1 MTAEGPRTVEQYLA
15 SLRECLRGAD
25 PALVQD
31 ALYDAEEHLR
41 AELAQYP
48 GDGEPEVLAR
58 IVASYGAPE
67 EVADA
72 YRANEVK
79 VQAAL
84 RTPRPRPRRTA
95 FGRFFGVYADTRTY
109 LALLY
114 MLFALFAGIFYFT
127 FAVTGISM
135 SVGFAI
141 LIIGIPFFLLF
152 IGATRGL
159 ALVEG
164 RIVEAMLG
172 TRMPRRPLFPD
183 RGTPWL
189 TRIVDMLKDPRTWG
203 TIVYL
208 LLMLPLGIFYFVF
221 AVVGLTV
228 SLGMIVAPIVM
239 LLWHGDLIQIHGV
252 VETPHPAL
260 LPLMSI
266 LGIVLLTVTLHLS
279 RGIGYLHGQ
288 VAKSLLVSSTRA
300 D

>member
-15 SLRECLRGAD
+15 RLRECLRGAD

-41 AELAQYP
+41 AELAQHP

-58 IVASYGAPE
+58 IVASYGAPD

-183 RGTPWL
+183 RETPWL

-228 SLGMIVAPIVM
+228 SLAMIAAPIVM
-239 LLWHGDLIQIHGV
+239 LLWHGHLIQIEGV

>member
-15 SLRECLRGAD
+15 RLRECLRGAD

-183 RGTPWL
+183 RETPWL

-221 AVVGLTV
+221 AVVGVTV
-228 SLGMIVAPIVM
+228 SLAMIVAPIVM
-239 LLWHGDLIQIHGV
+239 LLWHGHLIQIEGV

>member
-15 SLRECLRGAD
+15 RLRECLRGAD

-183 RGTPWL
+183 RETPWL

-228 SLGMIVAPIVM
+228 SLAMIAAPIVM
-239 LLWHGDLIQIHGV
+239 LLWHGHLIQIEGV

-288 VAKSLLVSSTRA
+288 VAKSPLVSSTRA

>member
-183 RGTPWL
+183 RETPWL

-228 SLGMIVAPIVM
+228 SLAMIAAPIVM
-239 LLWHGDLIQIHGV
+239 LLWHGHLIQIDGV